1 MKTIT
6 ITKFEAM
13 DGKQF
18 GTKEECINYEV
29 NINHQFTIESDSN
42 TLSDSIFGDLEC
54 KDWDSQNWNCY
65 LYSLKENL
73 QKVYNMMSDENYE
86 ELKKFDYYELG
97 DVIHFLELLRI
108 KSE

>member
-1 MKTIT
+1 MKELI
-6 ITKFEAM
+6 IAKYEAV

-18 GTKEECINYEV
+18 STREECMNYEV
-29 NINHQFTIESDSN
+29 NLNHLFTIESESN
-42 TLSDSIFGDLEC
+42 ILSDAIFGDLEC

-65 LYSLKENL
+65 LYSLKESL

-86 ELKKFDYYELG
+86 DLEKFDYYEIG